1 MAGRFA
7 DDRQLANKQT
17 AQRFIIDLKILTIA
31 ANNSPGYAAGK
42 LEHLLQQ
49 RFIPFVHKS
58 QPDDP
63 AQSRETGG

>member
-1 MAGRFA
+1 
-7 DDRQLANKQT
+7 
-17 AQRFIIDLKILTIA
+17 
-31 ANNSPGYAAGK
+31 
-42 LEHLLQQ
+42 LQQ